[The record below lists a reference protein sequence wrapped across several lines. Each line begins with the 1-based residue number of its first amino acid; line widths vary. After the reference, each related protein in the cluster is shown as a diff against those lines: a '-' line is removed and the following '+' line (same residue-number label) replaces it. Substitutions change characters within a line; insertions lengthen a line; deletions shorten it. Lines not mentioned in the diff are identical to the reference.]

1 MDSKAVKKAG
11 VVAIIILLAL
21 YLAGLVILMILEV
34 DIAAAILYGVI
45 GLVFILWGSYAK
57 KKGAVIDRSRHLVLS
72 SAHPSPL
79 SAYNGFFG
87 NHHFSQANDWLIK
100 HGETPIEW

>member
-45 GLVFILWGSYAK
+45 GLVFILWLSYEGYQRFK
-57 KKGAVIDRSRHLVLS
+57 EIDEGLEDAV
-72 SAHPSPL
+72 
-79 SAYNGFFG
+79 
-87 NHHFSQANDWLIK
+87 NDY
-100 HGETPIEW
+100 